1 MIRLNDCTFLL
12 FPSAG
17 MLHNDVIISINNQSV
32 HTTEDVSE
40 AVQAGQPLSVM
51 VRRAN
56 EDVML
61 TVVPEDID

>member
-1 MIRLNDCTFLL
+1 MIKPNDCTSLL
-12 FPSAG
+12 LPSAG
-17 MLHNDVIISINNQSV
+17 MLNNDVIISINDQSV

-61 TVVPEDID
+61 TVVPKDID